1 MRIGV
6 LGGTFDPIH
15 IGHLV
20 AAEEV
25 RVQLGLDRVI
35 FVPAGLPPHKLSN
48 KLSPVEHRLAMVELA
63 IASNPYFTV
72 SRVDIDRFGPCY
84 TVDTIQL
91 LRDELGPDVELYFI
105 MGSDSL
111 ADILTWHKPERLI
124 RLCRLAVVER
134 PGYRVDMEELE
145 HLLPGIT
152 SRVHFVNSP
161 QLDISSTDIQRRV
174 REGLP
179 IKYQV
184 PEAVEKYIYE
194 HGLYMGREN
203 RGSRNEGW

>member
-1 MRIGV
+1 MRVGV

-25 RVQLGLDRVI
+25 RAQLGLDRVV
-35 FVPAGLPPHKLSN
+35 FVPAGLPPHKLTDDVSQ
-48 KLSPVEHRLAMVELA
+48 VDHRLAMVKLA

-84 TVDTIQL
+84 TVDTIEL
-91 LRDELGPDVELYFI
+91 LRDEWGSPDVELYFI

-111 ADILTWHKPERLI
+111 ADILTWRKPERLI
-124 RLCRLAVVER
+124 RLCRLAVMER
-134 PGYRVDMEELE
+134 PGYRVDMDELE
-145 HLLPGIT
+145 RLLPGIT
-152 SRVHFVNSP
+152 SRVHFINSP

-184 PEAVEKYIYE
+184 PEAVEDYICE
-194 HGLYMGREN
+194 HELYTGVGRET
-203 RGSRNEGW
+203 